1 MTIPS
6 PLPSIKASTVALR
19 HVKTVLATAT
29 VCAAAWLSA
38 GCAPLV
44 AEAPFPSRPDTVEPG
59 DLLGPFDGRVLDGA
73 TGKPVSGA
81 IVWASWGFEVGRG
94 LSAPAGAVTASVE
107 TDSDGRY
114 LIPRLAET
122 PDDQRRVARFTLVV
136 YKRGYIAYR
145 SDRRFEDVSP
155 RRDFSQRMN
164 LVKLERFPVGA
175 SHVRHVRF
183 VGGAGPLKVALAP
196 EVMQASLE
204 LTEAA
209 ALAREGTREPGGAEE
224 APRPLL
230 DASPLLSV
238 EELRAATGYT
248 GALEVDRLADL
259 PRSPTYDSK
268 HFRATGK
275 PESFDAAIR
284 VWKLPTAKMAE
295 SRYTRLVAELPGA
308 EVRDE
313 LGDRS
318 VRAKEGRL
326 LGVAV
331 LDRERAAV
339 VQLSCGADLCRD
351 HEQAVALLRRIL
363 PRVDRLGLSSEPATR
378 DESEESPPAE
388 KPEAPSKDDQQFR
401 LRPPELRR

>member
-1 MTIPS
+1 M
-6 PLPSIKASTVALR
+6 LL
-19 HVKTVLATAT
+19 T
-29 VCAAAWLSA
+29 VCAG

-44 AEAPFPSRPDTVEPG
+44 AEAPFPARPDTVQPG
-59 DLLGPFDGRVLDGA
+59 DLLGPFDGRVLDAA
-73 TGKPVSGA
+73 TSKPVAGA
-81 IVWASWGFEVGRG
+81 IVWVSWGFEVGRG
-94 LSAPAGAVTASVE
+94 LSAPAGAVTTSVE

-114 LIPRLAET
+114 VIPRLAET

-136 YKRGYIAYR
+136 YKRGYTAYR
-145 SDRRFEDVSP
+145 SDRRFEDISP
-155 RRDFSQRMN
+155 RRDFSQTMN
-164 LVKLERFPVGA
+164 VVKLDRFPVGA

-183 VGGAGPLKVALAP
+183 VGGSGPLKVALAP
-196 EVMQASLE
+196 EIMQASLE

-209 ALAREGTREPGGAEE
+209 ALGGEAGDKGSRDE
-224 APRPLL
+224 APRALL
-230 DASPLLSV
+230 DATPLLSV
-238 EELRAATGYT
+238 EELRAATGYAGELT
-248 GALEVDRLADL
+248 VDRLGDL

-275 PESFDAAIR
+275 PETSDAAIR

-295 SRYTRLVAELPGA
+295 SRYARVVAELPGA

-313 LGDRS
+313 LGDKS

-339 VQLSCGADLCRD
+339 LQLSCGADLCRD
-351 HEQAVALLRRIL
+351 HDQAVALLRRIL
-363 PRVDRLGLSSEPATR
+363 PRVDRLGLSTTPSEEEAPPSKEKDKEKEPA
-378 DESEESPPAE
+378 EEPS
-388 KPEAPSKDDQQFR
+388 PSKDDQQFR